1 LWQQA
6 TIEISRRDNS
16 VISYSH
22 HLYMGVPPRAHY
34 VRGELRIPRN
44 ATGEVETLCYL
55 VQKYRENET
64 QPSQW

>member
-16 VISYSH
+16 VIACSR
-22 HLYMGVPPRAHY
+22 HLYMGVVPQAHS
-34 VRGELRIPRN
+34 VRGKPRIPLS
-44 ATGEVETLCYL
+44 GEVETLCYQI
-55 VQKYRENET
+55 QKYRENET